1 MIFRQAKQETLS
13 HRQNYCTFSS
23 VLVLDIAYFEHLLNH
38 LIHIELLYFLDAKS
52 AGSMLPYI
60 LIESLL
66 LQRFST
72 GSAFCVPWSKVSQ
85 DYFSSH
91 INVDP
96 ISVKGPQV
104 HLAAHMS

>member
-23 VLVLDIAYFEHLLNH
+23 VLVLDIAYFEHHLNH
-38 LIHIELLYFLDAKS
+38 LIHVELLYFLDAKS

-72 GSAFCVPWSKVSQ
+72 GVRVCVPWSK
-85 DYFSSH
+85 
-91 INVDP
+91 
-96 ISVKGPQV
+96 SVKIIFMAQ
-104 HLAAHMS
+104 L